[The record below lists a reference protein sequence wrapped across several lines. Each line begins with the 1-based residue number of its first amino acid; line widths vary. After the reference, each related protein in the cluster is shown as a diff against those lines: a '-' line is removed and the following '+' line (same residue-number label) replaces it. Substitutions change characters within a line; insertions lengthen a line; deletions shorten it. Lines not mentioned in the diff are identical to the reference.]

1 MPRKSKLPRSV
12 TAGWGRVK
20 TRGSS
25 SWPNAD
31 GCAPSPPRF
40 SRTPMRL
47 HFCEFVRI
55 WWSLSAVG
63 GKIFGKRNSVKK
75 EVEGMSL
82 SERETE
88 D

>member
-1 MPRKSKLPRSV
+1 
-12 TAGWGRVK
+12 
-20 TRGSS
+20 
-25 SWPNAD
+25 
-31 GCAPSPPRF
+31 
-40 SRTPMRL
+40 
-47 HFCEFVRI
+47 
-55 WWSLSAVG
+55 LSAVG